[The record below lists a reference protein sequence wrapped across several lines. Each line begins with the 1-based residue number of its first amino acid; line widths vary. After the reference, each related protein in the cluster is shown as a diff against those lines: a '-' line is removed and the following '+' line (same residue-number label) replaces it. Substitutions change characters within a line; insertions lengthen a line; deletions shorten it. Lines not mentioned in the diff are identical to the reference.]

1 MADTQPGTGMG
12 PETPAT
18 TTRRTRRL
26 ALIGALALVLVAGA
40 VLIGVST
47 SGARSGATYNSDICQ
62 KGGLC
67 QVGEVGPGSGVVF
80 YVASSDFACGTA
92 TCRYLEA
99 APTGWNNSTADPKIN
114 WDAAMSMASS
124 YAGGSQSGWHLP
136 TKDEL
141 LYLYVANGNPGNVKD
156 NAGLTKSNYW
166 SSTQSGD
173 TAWRRNFADG
183 VEGNDPK
190 TGTRYVRPVRA
201 F

>member
-1 MADTQPGTGMG
+1 
-12 PETPAT
+12 
-18 TTRRTRRL
+18 
-26 ALIGALALVLVAGA
+26 
-40 VLIGVST
+40 
-47 SGARSGATYNSDICQ
+47 
-62 KGGLC
+62 
-67 QVGEVGPGSGVVF
+67 
-80 YVASSDFACGTA
+80 
-92 TCRYLEA
+92 
-99 APTGWNNSTADPKIN
+99 
-114 WDAAMSMASS
+114 MSMASS

-166 SSTQSGD
+166 SSTLNGD